1 MLVDTIR
8 TIICLVVFAMKGVW
22 KTLQSGYKRVTS
34 CCKKSFKEEAQGRHL
49 PVMHCKKGSE
59 GWQIYGQTRRAL
71 EEVGAIGLDK
81 RSFGLDFSDPAV
93 CAVFPAQVD
102 AAELVGLVSN
112 ICVLSNAVA
121 LQSRWPDAQLTVD
134 ASLTDSFDRKLH
146 EAALDVLEGIHVNV
160 IHRGNGR

>member
-1 MLVDTIR
+1 MTTATPDTR
-8 TIICLVVFAMKGVW
+8 
-22 KTLQSGYKRVTS
+22 
-34 CCKKSFKEEAQGRHL
+34 EGRHL